1 MALTLETMNALN
13 GATKG
18 APGGAKAGDAAGAG
32 QGTSETFLK
41 LLVTQMQNQD
51 PLNPMDNAQVTSQIA
66 QINTVTGIQTLNT
79 TMGQLASQFT
89 QLQALQGVSLVGR
102 HIVLEGSTMAVAG
115 GRGEGA
121 FALAGAADAV
131 EVEVL
136 DGSGRVVDTLALG
149 ALSAGQHDFEWPAGK
164 QPDGSYRF
172 RVSATAGAATV
183 GATPL
188 VVDQVQAVSLVGSRL
203 VLDTL
208 NSGPV
213 DYAAVRAVN

>member
-1 MALTLETMNALN
+1 MALTLDAVNALN
-13 GATKG
+13 
-18 APGGAKAGDAAGAG
+18 GAKAGDAPGAG
-32 QGTSETFLK
+32 GARGAAQGTSETFLK

-79 TMGQLASQFT
+79 TVGQLASQFT

-102 HIVLEGSTMAVAG
+102 HVMLEGSTMAVTD

-131 EVEVL
+131 KVEVL
-136 DGSGRVVDTLALG
+136 NGSGRVIDTVQLG
-149 ALSAGQHDFEWPAGK
+149 ALSAGQHDFAWPAGK
-164 QPDGSYRF
+164 QPDGSYGF
-172 RVSATAGAATV
+172 RVSANAGAAAV
-183 GATPL
+183 SATPL
-188 VVDQVQAVSLVGSRL
+188 VVDQVQAVSLVGGRL

-208 NSGPV
+208 NSGTV
-213 DYAAVRAVN
+213 EYSAVRSVN